1 MWAGEWVGLL
11 EYFPSLE
18 EGLLNLD
25 EAARWVLEQR
35 EDRRRDDAV
44 DVGVL
49 DGVVGPVGLVEVDPD
64 LQGLIAVV
72 ALGHVADDVLGL
84 VAVDG
89 DVEVGAR
96 VHEPH
101 AVGREGEVVRALAR
115 GAEVQVRVLRGR

>member
-1 MWAGEWVGLL
+1 MNGWGLF

-49 DGVVGPVGLVEVDPD
+49 DGVVGPVVILVDRLEPPNVVVRMRNDVHVDHAFD
-64 LQGLIAVV
+64 ARRRQ
-72 ALGHVADDVLGL
+72 DVLG
-84 VAVDG
+84 
-89 DVEVGAR
+89 R
-96 VHEPH
+96 
-101 AVGREGEVVRALAR
+101 R
-115 GAEVQVRVLRGR
+115 LRKR